1 MVGPK
6 TEQNMAMDLI
16 LLLTCKT
23 GLLQISLYILV
34 NILKH
39 HYQMLMG
46 HEWLGQA
53 HKYLSFDISKS
64 CLDQILNKI
73 LYGY

>member
-1 MVGPK
+1 
-6 TEQNMAMDLI
+6 MAMDLI
-16 LLLTCKT
+16 LRSIDVQDRTAE
-23 GLLQISLYILV
+23 ISLFWV

-73 LYGY
+73 WLLT